1 MLIKRFGNIKGKQR
15 LCLITDAQHPLR
27 DPPQGTK
34 VDQVDTIADQM
45 KKHDIKMDCI
55 VFRESGVHH
64 NSVMDE
70 NDQLLYH
77 FRDRSVAKVVQVDT
91 PTSLLGALKTR
102 NVLPVTIFRGDLEV
116 SSNFKI
122 KVGCFRRDVIF
133 LSVKTKCAVFQHY

>member
-1 MLIKRFGNIKGKQR
+1 
-15 LCLITDAQHPLR
+15 
-27 DPPQGTK
+27 
-34 VDQVDTIADQM
+34 VDTIADQM